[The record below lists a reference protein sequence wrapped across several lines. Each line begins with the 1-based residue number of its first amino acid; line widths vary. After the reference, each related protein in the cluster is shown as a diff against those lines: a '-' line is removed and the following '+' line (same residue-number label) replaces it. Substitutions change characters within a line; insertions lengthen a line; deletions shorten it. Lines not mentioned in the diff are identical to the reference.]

1 MPILELHIP
10 PPPPP
15 SASAPA
21 YHPSLPT
28 LDPESLALIAYF
40 SLAIPRG
47 EWSLIPSLPGANP
60 TGVLPALKWGEV
72 WVGGWGNAV
81 DFVGKMG
88 GEEWSLG
95 GREEGGDGNGNGRR
109 KGGRGDVIAFSNF
122 IRSKGRA
129 LLDLSLF
136 ADRKNYDALTRPA
149 LASALPFPLSWLEPR
164 RLREAA
170 LARTAHLG
178 IKLDGDDKD
187 DGSTEGQVHGED
199 AIPASLRKDN
209 TNASASIAAE
219 GAATIRLSA
228 LADEFL
234 EPLAAMGGEG
244 RWFVGGRATEV
255 DCLALGYLSVMLVDG
270 LPRPWLSSKVE
281 RVRGLREW
289 VAEVEGVAFEELP
302 WGAGEGGVA
311 VLGRAVGGWVRGTL
325 GLGGVAK
332 EEVKEEEFLT
342 QSDKELMAYS
352 ARVRRHEI
360 WVSTG
365 SVVVA
370 VGLFVGFLFQQGVV
384 AAVMKGEDGRE
395 RKRAKEEDGE
405 VEGGLDGPWQVAEPG
420 VAALAAKMNF

>member
-1 MPILELHIP
+1 MPLLELHIP

-15 SASAPA
+15 TSSTPA

-60 TGVLPALKWGEV
+60 TGVLPALKWGDV
-72 WVGGWGNAV
+72 WVGGWGNAI

-88 GEEWSLG
+88 GEEWALG
-95 GREEGGDGNGNGRR
+95 GREEGDNGRG

-122 IRSKGRA
+122 IRSKGRT

-136 ADRKNYDALTRPA
+136 ASRANYDALTRPA

-187 DGSTEGQVHGED
+187 DAAAEGQVQGED
-199 AIPASLRKDN
+199 VIPASLRKDN
-209 TNASASIAAE
+209 TSAASASIAAE

-234 EPLAAMGGEG
+234 EPLSAMRGEG

-255 DCLALGYLSVMLVDG
+255 DCLALGYLAVMLVDG
-270 LPRPWLSSKVE
+270 LPRPWLAAKV
-281 RVRGLREW
+281 RAVKGLKEW
-289 VAEVEGVAFEELP
+289 VGEVEGVAFEELP
-302 WGAGEGGVA
+302 WGEGEGGVG
-311 VLGRAVGGWVRGTL
+311 VLGRAVGGWVRGAL
-325 GLGGVAK
+325 GMGGVAR
-332 EEVKEEEFLT
+332 EEPKEEEFL
-342 QSDKELMAYS
+342 SESEREVVAYR
-352 ARVRRHEI
+352 ARVRRREM

-365 SVVVA
+365 SVVVG
-370 VGLFVGFLFQQGVV
+370 VGLFVGFLFQQGIV
-384 AAVMKGEDGRE
+384 AAVMKGAEGRARDRE
-395 RKRAKEEDGE
+395 EEVEEDG
-405 VEGGLDGPWQVAEPG
+405 PWEVAEPG
-420 VAALAAKMNF
+420 LAALAAKMNF